1 MKLAVYSNDT
11 FHADPEGRHPMTASG
26 WNITPD
32 RLRDILHTHSC
43 YRGVEEGTIWLRGP
57 EYGGMA
63 IHDVPAALLN
73 DLNVPPLNAGER
85 PPG

>member
-1 MKLAVYSNDT
+1 MVRWLRRRSTGDT
-11 FHADPEGRHPMTASG
+11 
-26 WNITPD
+26 IQ
-32 RLRDILHTHSC
+32 
-43 YRGVEEGTIWLRGP
+43 EGTIWLRGP